1 MSLDWDIVQLPL
13 PFLISFS
20 RDPMTLQEFD
30 ALIDRMK
37 LAFEYA
43 ENLGQYVDAAKVLY
57 QMNEQ
62 LPDDLQVPLDDLEE
76 SDAAK
81 SFVMQYKSDM
91 KIAISEYRERLMV
104 F

>member
-1 MSLDWDIVQLPL
+1 MSLDWDIAQLPL
-13 PFLISFS
+13 PFLISFL
-20 RDPMTLQEFD
+20 RNYMTLQEFD

-62 LPDDLQVPLDDLEE
+62 LPDDLQLTLYDLEE

-91 KIAISEYRERLMV
+91 KTAISEYRQRLMV

>member
-1 MSLDWDIVQLPL
+1 MS
-13 PFLISFS
+13 
-20 RDPMTLQEFD
+20 LQEFD

-43 ENLGQYVDAAKVLY
+43 DNLGQYPAAAKVLY

-62 LPDDLQVPLDDLEE
+62 LPDDLQLSLDELENPE
-76 SDAAK
+76 SAK
-81 SFVMQYKSDM
+81 SFVMRYQSEIKL
-91 KIAISEYRERLMV
+91 AISEYRQRLMN